1 MSPAFDPA
9 SPWRS
14 GRWVFGAVWL
24 LFVVYPVIGIVTA
37 DAGWGVK
44 TVSLALLA
52 VFVVD
57 YVWLCVYAM
66 FDEPGRVAA
75 RNVAIATLIVIGI
88 VLMPI
93 LHTSAFAVAPYVMA
107 AVAFAAPWRTRYSL
121 AAIVVIIAAAII
133 VPEIFGWGIDTGFLV
148 VMVVVG
154 VIMGFTRLMRDGER
168 DRDRAAQRQ
177 RELNAQL
184 AVVAERE
191 RVARDVHDILGHSL
205 TVITVKTELAGRLVD
220 LDPERAKA
228 EIAEVTAL
236 ARDALAEVRSTVG
249 SLRTPELPSVIAA
262 SASALDAA
270 GIDADL
276 PDPAA
281 DAGPNATLF
290 AWVLREAVTN
300 VVRHSGAT
308 RCDVA
313 LTHDR
318 IVIADDGHGS
328 PLLTFGN
335 GLRGLAERV
344 EAGGGRLTVESDA
357 TGTTVTATVS
367 AR

>member
-1 MSPAFDPA
+1 MSSAFAPA

-24 LFVVYPVIGIVTA
+24 LFVVYPIVGIVTA
-37 DAGWGVK
+37 DSGWGVK
-44 TVSLALLA
+44 AVALALLA
-52 VFVVD
+52 IFVVD
-57 YVWLCVYAM
+57 YVWLCVHAM
-66 FDEPGRVAA
+66 FVDPGRAGV
-75 RNVAIATLIVIGI
+75 RNVAIATLAVIGI
-88 VLMPI
+88 ALMPI
-93 LHTSAFAVAPYVMA
+93 LRTDAFAVAPYVMA
-107 AVAFAAPWRTRYSL
+107 GVAFAAPWRTRYSL
-121 AAIVVIIAAAII
+121 AAIVVIIASAII

-154 VIMGFTRLMRDGER
+154 VIMGFTRMMRDGER
-168 DRDRAAQRQ
+168 DRDRAAQQQ

-205 TVITVKTELAGRLVD
+205 TVITVKSELAGRLMD
-220 LDPERAKA
+220 LDPDRARA

-236 ARDALAEVRSTVG
+236 AREALVEVRSTVG
-249 SLRTPELPSVIAA
+249 SLRTPELPSVVAA

-270 GIDADL
+270 GIEARL

-281 DAGPNATLF
+281 CAGPNATLF

-300 VVRHSGAT
+300 VVRHSGAD
-308 RCDVA
+308 RCEVT
-313 LTHDR
+313 LTADR
-318 IVIADDGHGS
+318 LVVADDGGGS

-357 TGTTVTATVS
+357 AGTTVTAAVPT
-367 AR
+367 R